1 MSRFERWKHRV
12 QTEQQLSADVKAN
25 YGASE
30 AAQWEQKL
38 NALGNRPWQRPEW
51 EEMKKASVSVQLSI
65 PERRRFEMALRQNQ
79 ELRQF
84 QDGSIVAISHVE
96 SKPIGFTTALNM
108 THWRAAVVW
117 IYDRV
122 QETHDRGPC
131 PECGKLHHPA
141 RCCNEIDEAA

>member
-96 SKPIGFTTALNM
+96 SKPMMEYQACSACAGDYEDRKAPEPEPKPTAKYTRGKYTRRGRKYM
-108 THWRAAVVW
+108 A
-117 IYDRV
+117 IRV
-122 QETHDRGPC
+122 FIT
-131 PECGKLHHPA
+131 
-141 RCCNEIDEAA
+141 